1 MLIFFNERLALLCL
15 PKTGSTAYQSALRD
29 RADIVVSG
37 PPELK
42 HAPVRRFDRFFQT
55 IFRKMYDTE
64 MEVMAIVRE
73 PIDWLGSWYR
83 YRTRPELN
91 GHPHSTAGISFDAF
105 VQAYIHNPRP
115 AFADVGSQSEFF
127 RTRSNGAGATHVFR
141 YEHQEAIL
149 DFLEDRLKTKIHLP
163 VANVSPKVS
172 LDLSSETER
181 KLRNRFAPDF
191 DLHAHAL

>member
-91 GHPHSTAGISFDAF
+91 GHPHSTAGISFDTF
-105 VQAYIHNPRP
+105 VQAYIQNPRP

-191 DLHAHAL
+191 DLHAHAF